1 MPITRLKSKLRKNEG
16 NFNGNRPQLPLRAHQ
31 TNIEWSPCHQY
42 LGIWMDGKLHLHQHV
57 SETRN
62 RIRARLKVMRFIT
75 ATESGA
81 DLRVLKTYL
90 QAIRTI
96 IDYATPLLATI
107 HPAQIE
113 HLEKLQNEA
122 LRIMLGAPRWT
133 KVCNMRVEAKI
144 PRVKYRIHAMN
155 PFLLGKKAAHPRY
168 SNIIR
173 NVRQSLA
180 HNEELFRKETW
191 ASKTAQ
197 GIKSIQSEGSFLART
212 PDVPHPTYTHAPPC
226 AKSSLHFFIT
236 PLTDKKDNLATT
248 DLSRQAQRALAA
260 SNTDG
265 ADVYFT
271 DGSVDD
277 KQGSGS
283 VRARGGD
290 RTLPSP

>member
-1 MPITRLKSKLRKNEG
+1 
-16 NFNGNRPQLPLRAHQ
+16 
-31 TNIEWSPCHQY
+31 
-42 LGIWMDGKLHLHQHV
+42 MDGKLRLHQHV

-81 DLRVLKTYL
+81 DLRVFKTFYL

-122 LRIMLGAPRWT
+122 LWIMLGAPRWT

-155 PFLLGKKAAHPRY
+155 TFLLGKKAEHPRY

-180 HNEELFRKETW
+180 NNEELFRKETW
-191 ASKTAQ
+191 ANKTAQ
-197 GIKSIQSEGSFLART
+197 GIKSI
-212 PDVPHPTYTHAPPC
+212 
-226 AKSSLHFFIT
+226 
-236 PLTDKKDNLATT
+236 
-248 DLSRQAQRALAA
+248 
-260 SNTDG
+260 
-265 ADVYFT
+265 
-271 DGSVDD
+271 
-277 KQGSGS
+277 
-283 VRARGGD
+283 
-290 RTLPSP
+290 